1 MKEKFSIHFEKF
13 KFWNVIKHFSSE
25 LPTIYIVSWIAIGWL
40 GAWLKYN
47 QKFLTKDF
55 EDIFFVFVGV
65 VLVSEIY
72 IFIKNKYKKKKTVK
86 LEINQNIEKEEL
98 TNVK

>member
-1 MKEKFSIHFEKF
+1 MQKNAMKPTYKIHFEKF
-13 KFWNVIKHFSSE
+13 KFWNIIKHFSSE

-47 QKFLTKDF
+47 KTFLTKDG
-55 EDIFFVFVGV
+55 ETIFLVFVGV

-72 IFIKNKYKKKKTVK
+72 VFFKNKCKKVS
-86 LEINQNIEKEEL
+86 
-98 TNVK
+98 